1 MSKIRKQR
9 IPSDH
14 QELANPDA
22 VGNLNMVEST
32 HQHFGLNSDPPHSQE
47 SHQTKSLFIHSLA
60 ESVTA
65 EKLTR
70 LFSTSYPLKHAT
82 VVQDPQTKVSKG
94 YGFVTFTDSEDAQR
108 ARDSLNGVLLDGRK
122 IKIVPAEPRSRSSK
136 GGEKGNLTRKQASRL
151 PALTRSEHLRG
162 TSEEQK
168 PPKLIIRNLPWTI
181 KEPGQLAALF
191 QSYGKVKHVTM
202 PKKEAGLSAGFGFVV
217 LRGRRNA
224 EKALQDMNGK
234 EIGGRI
240 LAVDWAVEKEIWE
253 SAQKSPETGQ
263 SRDLISR
270 ESPHEIV
277 ETDGPGKAM
286 LNDDDS
292 SSDHESVSDPAE
304 EARYH
309 KKDSP
314 AMVSDEQDQGS
325 RLKEADANVS
335 TCFVRNLPFHATDET
350 LKDHFSSFGPVRYS
364 RVVLDPA
371 TGRSRGTGFVCFYRQ
386 EDANACL
393 RESPR
398 PPSAPGPGRTTNGGS
413 SFPQVKQSLLE
424 DLKADYSGRYTFEGR
439 LLQVSRAV
447 DKSEAMHLMT
457 AGSSLRDA
465 RDKDR
470 RRLYLL
476 SEGTIS
482 FDTPLYSQ
490 LSSSEITLRE
500 GSAKQRQTL
509 IKNNPALH
517 LSLTRLSVRN
527 LPRGTTSKTLKAL
540 AREAVVG
547 FASDVK
553 AGLRKQLSK
562 EELSRGGAELR
573 EAANARKAKG
583 KGIVRQAKVVF
594 ESREGKKVSE
604 NSGAGRSRGYGFI
617 EYASHR
623 WALMGLRWLNGF
635 AVGNATNE
643 AEGTLVANETNKGTK
658 KRLIVEFAIEN
669 AQVVGR
675 RQEREAKARE
685 RSQLI
690 FETRREK
697 APSTGGTSLSRD
709 TLMARTGK
717 GVKRKRDF
725 DKIPAAATLTG
736 GGDNDHSPHGSS
748 ELIKRQRIIGKKR
761 MIRRSRKGSSAP

>member
-1 MSKIRKQR
+1 MSKIRKQK

-14 QELANPDA
+14 QESTKPD
-22 VGNLNMVEST
+22 VIGNLVEST
-32 HQHFGLNSDPPHSQE
+32 DQHIGLNPDPPHSQG

-70 LFSTSYPLKHAT
+70 LFSNSYPLKHAT
-82 VVQDPQTKVSKG
+82 VVQDPQSKVSKG
-94 YGFVTFTDSEDAQR
+94 YGFVTFADSDDAQR
-108 ARDSLNGVLLDGRK
+108 ARDSLNGVLLEGRK
-122 IKIVPAEPRSRSSK
+122 IKIIPAEPRNRSSK
-136 GGEKGNLTRKQASRL
+136 GGEKTNSIRNHPSQLAAR
-151 PALTRSEHLRG
+151 TRSEHLRG
-162 TSEEQK
+162 TSEQK
-168 PPKLIIRNLPWTI
+168 SPKLIIRNLPWTI

-191 QSYGKVKHVTM
+191 QSYGKVKHATM

-224 EKALQDMNGK
+224 EKALQFMNGK

-253 SAQKSPETGQ
+253 TAQKSPEIGQ
-263 SRDLISR
+263 SRNRISR
-270 ESPHEIV
+270 ESPGDLV
-277 ETDGPGKAM
+277 EANGPGKAM
-286 LNDDDS
+286 LNDDDPN
-292 SSDHESVSDPAE
+292 SDHEFLSDSDE
-304 EARYH
+304 EARSH
-309 KKDSP
+309 KVESP
-314 AMVSDEQDQGS
+314 AMVSDGQDQGS
-325 RLKEADANVS
+325 RLKDIDANML
-335 TCFVRNLPFHATDET
+335 TCFVRNLPFNATDET
-350 LKDHFSSFGPVRYS
+350 LKDHFGSFGPVRYS

-386 EDANACL
+386 EDTNACL

-398 PPSAPGPGRTTNGGS
+398 PPSAPGQGRTTNGGS
-413 SFPQVKQSLLE
+413 SFPQMKQSHLE
-424 DLKADYSGRYTFEGR
+424 DLKADYSGRYIFEGR

-490 LSSSEITLRE
+490 LSPSEIKLRE

-527 LPRGTTSKTLKAL
+527 LPRGITSKTLKAL

-594 ESREGKKVSE
+594 ESREGRKVSE

-635 AVGNATNE
+635 ALGNATNE
-643 AEGTLVANETNKGTK
+643 AEGTLVANEENKVTK
-658 KRLIVEFAIEN
+658 KRLVVEFAIEN

-690 FETRREK
+690 FETRGEK
-697 APSTGGTSLSRD
+697 VPSPGGTSLNRD
-709 TLMARTGK
+709 TLMARTRK
-717 GVKRKRDF
+717 GVKRNRDF
-725 DKIPAAATLTG
+725 DKIPAAATPTG
-736 GGDNDHSPHGSS
+736 DGDNAHSPHDSS
-748 ELIKRQRIIGKKR
+748 ELTKRQRIIGEKR
-761 MIRRSRKGSSAP
+761 MIRRSRKGTSAP